1 MNARKLALAAL
12 ATLSLAILLVAASP
26 KDGKEP
32 DFKAMQAEVDKAWC
46 SLDAKKAAPYYAH
59 DAKLTFFDVAPLK
72 YNNWT
77 EYQDGAQKAFLD
89 GAKNMKFVSTGD
101 EQVTRKGD
109 VAWMTR
115 TIKLVADMKDG
126 KPLQL
131 DCRDTVIWARHGD
144 TWLIEHEHVSTPLP
158 G

>member
-1 MNARKLALAAL
+1 MNARKSALAAL
-12 ATLSLAILLVAASP
+12 AMLSVAILLVAAAP
-26 KDGKEP
+26 KNGKEP

-59 DAKLTFFDVAPLK
+59 DAKLAFFDIAPLK

-89 GAKNMKFVSTGD
+89 GAKTMKFISNGD
-101 EQVTRKGD
+101 DQVTRKGD

-126 KPLQL
+126 KPLQI
-131 DCRDTVIWARHGD
+131 DCRDTVIWERKGD
-144 TWLIEHEHVSTPLP
+144 KWLITHEHVSAPLP